1 MKHIPSQQE
10 DKAWEKMQIMLDEH
24 LPVKKKNNNRWIIL
38 FFFGMALLS
47 LGYYWN
53 KIYKQSQSDTQVFA
67 MNDSQDSKKNHT
79 LSQTEICPE
88 NTNVNNKIND
98 YINGQRVVTS
108 NKNTSRKNINSE
120 ISNKQYSSE
129 SSKKEIAVNSN
140 LFIKKELESSYN
152 ISDLISTSDQNLN
165 AKSEDNVSENRS
177 NDIVE
182 KLIVPA
188 CTSIKYENKPIEK
201 NFIDSVQYHYTES
214 LVATKKKMNTSFL
227 VRPLIGS
234 NIIFHNQKINTFAG
248 CQIDWNINNRNSL
261 IFGAAMSY
269 QRGNYIYET
278 ISSVYTTNELLSQ
291 SKSKNELSNF
301 DNKSSNST
309 AENSRIISNI
319 STQQF
324 DLLLPIG
331 YQYKINKK
339 LKLSIEIISQLNF
352 NYFIAKSKD
361 YQISILNSDY
371 EINSLR
377 PIHFIFSPSL
387 STNFLKRFEIKARIG
402 SEFIYPNQRKLS
414 FSASPNPNID
424 INVIPRIGTMGG
436 IQLLY
441 SFKN

>member
-10 DKAWEKMQIMLDEH
+10 DKAWEKMQILLDQH

-53 KIYKQSQSDTQVFA
+53 KIYKQSQSDTQIFA
-67 MNDSQDSKKNHT
+67 MKDSQDSKKNHT

-88 NTNVNNKIND
+88 NTNVNNKIID
-98 YINGQRVVTS
+98 QLTDQRVVIS
-108 NKNTSRKNINSE
+108 NKNTTRKNINSE
-120 ISNKQYSSE
+120 ISNKHYSSE

-140 LFIKKELESSYN
+140 LFIKKELESSNN
-152 ISDLISTSDQNLN
+152 ISDLIATSDLNLN
-165 AKSEDNVSENRS
+165 AKSEVNVSENRS
-177 NDIVE
+177 NEIVE
-182 KLIVPA
+182 KLIIPA
-188 CTSIKYENKPIEK
+188 CTSIKYENKPFE
-201 NFIDSVQYHYTES
+201 NNLIDSVQYQYTES
-214 LVATKKKMNTSFL
+214 LVATKKNINTRFL
-227 VRPLIGS
+227 VHPLIGS
-234 NIIFHNQKINTFAG
+234 NVIFHNQKISTIAG
-248 CQIDWNINNRNSL
+248 CQMDWNINNRNSL

-301 DNKSSNST
+301 DNKSSNTT
-309 AENSRIISNI
+309 AENSSIISNI
-319 STQQF
+319 STQQY

-339 LKLSIEIISQLNF
+339 LKLGIEIISQINF

-387 STNFLKRFEIKARIG
+387 STNFLKRFEIKARLG
-402 SEFIYPNQRKLS
+402 SEIIYPNQRKLS
-414 FSASPNPNID
+414 FSASSNPTND
-424 INVIPRIGTMGG
+424 INVIPRIGSMGG

-441 SFKN
+441 KF

>member
-10 DKAWEKMQIMLDEH
+10 DKAWEKMQIMLDQH

-53 KIYKQSQSDTQVFA
+53 KIYNQSQSDTQVFA

-98 YINGQRVVTS
+98 YINGQRVVIS

-129 SSKKEIAVNSN
+129 S
-140 LFIKKELESSYN
+140 
-152 ISDLISTSDQNLN
+152 DQNLN
-165 AKSEDNVSENRS
+165 AKSEVNVSENRS
-177 NDIVE
+177 NEIVE
-182 KLIVPA
+182 KLIIPA
-188 CTSIKYENKPIEK
+188 CTSIKYENKPFE
-201 NFIDSVQYHYTES
+201 NNLIDSVQYQYTES
-214 LVATKKKMNTSFL
+214 LVATKKKINTSFL

-301 DNKSSNST
+301 DNKSSNTT
-309 AENSRIISNI
+309 AENSSIISNI
-319 STQQF
+319 STQQY

-339 LKLSIEIISQLNF
+339 LKLGIEIISQLNF

-361 YQISILNSDY
+361 YQISIMNSDY

-377 PIHFIFSPSL
+377 PMHFIFSPSL

-402 SEFIYPNQRKLS
+402 SEFIYPNQRKLF
-414 FSASPNPNID
+414 FSASSNPTND
-424 INVIPRIGTMGG
+424 INVIPRIGSMGG

-441 SFKN
+441 KF

>member
-10 DKAWEKMQIMLDEH
+10 DKAWEKMQIMLDQH

-53 KIYKQSQSDTQVFA
+53 KNYNQSDTQVFA
-67 MNDSQDSKKNHT
+67 INDSKDSKQNHNI
-79 LSQTEICPE
+79 SQTEICPE

-98 YINGQRVVTS
+98 QIIDHRVVIS
-108 NKNTSRKNINSE
+108 NKNSTRKNINSE

-140 LFIKKELESSYN
+140 LFIKKALESSNN
-152 ISDLISTSDQNLN
+152 ISDFIATSDLNLN
-165 AKSEDNVSENRS
+165 SKSEVNVSENRS
-177 NDIVE
+177 NEIVE
-182 KLIVPA
+182 KLIIPA
-188 CTSIKYENKPIEK
+188 CTSIKYENKPFE
-201 NFIDSVQYHYTES
+201 NNLIDSVQYQYTES

-301 DNKSSNST
+301 DNKSSNTT
-309 AENSRIISNI
+309 AENSSIISNI
-319 STQQF
+319 STQQY

-339 LKLSIEIISQLNF
+339 LKLGIEIISQLNF

-387 STNFLKRFEIKARIG
+387 SYNFLKRFEIKARLG

-414 FSASPNPNID
+414 FSASSNPTND
-424 INVIPRIGTMGG
+424 INVIPRIGSMGG

-441 SFKN
+441 KL

>member
-10 DKAWEKMQIMLDEH
+10 DKAWEKMQIMLDQH

-53 KIYKQSQSDTQVFA
+53 KIYNQSQSDTQVFA

-98 YINGQRVVTS
+98 YINGQRVVIS

-129 SSKKEIAVNSN
+129 S
-140 LFIKKELESSYN
+140 
-152 ISDLISTSDQNLN
+152 DQNLN
-165 AKSEDNVSENRS
+165 AKSEVNVSENRS
-177 NDIVE
+177 NEIVE
-182 KLIVPA
+182 KLIIPA
-188 CTSIKYENKPIEK
+188 CTSIKYENKPFE
-201 NFIDSVQYHYTES
+201 NNLIDSVQYQYTES
-214 LVATKKKMNTSFL
+214 LVATKKKINTSFL

-301 DNKSSNST
+301 DNKSSNTT
-309 AENSRIISNI
+309 AENSSIISNI
-319 STQQF
+319 STQQY

-339 LKLSIEIISQLNF
+339 LKLGIEIISQLNF

-361 YQISILNSDY
+361 YQISIMNSDY

-377 PIHFIFSPSL
+377 PMHFIFSPSL
-387 STNFLKRFEIKARIG
+387 SINFLKRFEIKARIG
-402 SEFIYPNQRKLS
+402 SEFIYPNQRKLF
-414 FSASPNPNID
+414 FSASSNPTND
-424 INVIPRIGTMGG
+424 INVIPRIGSMGG

-441 SFKN
+441 KF

>member
-53 KIYKQSQSDTQVFA
+53 KNYNQSDTQVFA
-67 MNDSQDSKKNHT
+67 MKDSQDSKKNHT

-88 NTNVNNKIND
+88 NTNVNNKIID
-98 YINGQRVVTS
+98 QLTDQRVVIS
-108 NKNTSRKNINSE
+108 NKNTTRKNINSE

-140 LFIKKELESSYN
+140 LFIKKALESSNN
-152 ISDLISTSDQNLN
+152 ISDFVATSDLNLN
-165 AKSEDNVSENRS
+165 AKSEVNVSENRS
-177 NDIVE
+177 NEIVE
-182 KLIVPA
+182 KLIIPA
-188 CTSIKYENKPIEK
+188 CTSIKYENKPFE
-201 NFIDSVQYHYTES
+201 NNYIDSVQYHYTES

-301 DNKSSNST
+301 DNKSSNTT
-309 AENSRIISNI
+309 AENSSIISNI
-319 STQQF
+319 STQQY

-339 LKLSIEIISQLNF
+339 LKLGIEIISQLNF

-361 YQISILNSDY
+361 YQISIMHSDY

-377 PIHFIFSPSL
+377 PIHFIFSPNVSY
-387 STNFLKRFEIKARIG
+387 NFLKRFEIKARIG
-402 SEFIYPNQRKLS
+402 SEFIYPNQRKLF
-414 FSASPNPNID
+414 FSASSNPTND
-424 INVIPRIGTMGG
+424 INVIPRIGSMGG

-441 SFKN
+441 KF

>member
-24 LPVKKKNNNRWIIL
+24 LPVKKNNNNRWIIL
-38 FFFGMALLS
+38 IFFGMALLS

-53 KIYKQSQSDTQVFA
+53 KNYNQSDTQVFA
-67 MNDSQDSKKNHT
+67 INDSKDSKQNHNI
-79 LSQTEICPE
+79 SQTEICPE

-98 YINGQRVVTS
+98 QIIDHRVVIS
-108 NKNTSRKNINSE
+108 NKNSTRKNINSE

-140 LFIKKELESSYN
+140 LFIKKALESSNN
-152 ISDLISTSDQNLN
+152 ISDFVATSDLNLN
-165 AKSEDNVSENRS
+165 AKSEVNVSENRS
-177 NDIVE
+177 NEIVE
-182 KLIVPA
+182 KLIIPA
-188 CTSIKYENKPIEK
+188 CTSIKYENKPFE
-201 NFIDSVQYHYTES
+201 NNLIDSVQYQYTES

-319 STQQF
+319 STQQY

-339 LKLSIEIISQLNF
+339 LKLGIEIISQLNF

-377 PIHFIFSPSL
+377 PIHFIFSPNVSY
-387 STNFLKRFEIKARIG
+387 NFLKRFEIKARLG
-402 SEFIYPNQRKLS
+402 SEFIYSNQRKLF
-414 FSASPNPNID
+414 FSASSNPTND

-441 SFKN
+441 KL

>member
-10 DKAWEKMQIMLDEH
+10 DKAWEKMQIMLDQH

-38 FFFGMALLS
+38 FFFGMALLD

-53 KIYKQSQSDTQVFA
+53 KNYNQSDTQVFA
-67 MNDSQDSKKNHT
+67 MKDSQDSKKIHT
-79 LSQTEICPE
+79 LSQTEICPK
-88 NTNVNNKIND
+88 NTNVNNKIID
-98 YINGQRVVTS
+98 QLTDQRVVIS
-108 NKNTSRKNINSE
+108 NKNTTRKNINSE
-120 ISNKQYSSE
+120 ILNKHYSSE
-129 SSKKEIAVNSN
+129 SSKKEIAVISN
-140 LFIKKELESSYN
+140 LFIKKELETSNN
-152 ISDLISTSDQNLN
+152 ISDLIATSDLNLN
-165 AKSEDNVSENRS
+165 SISEVNVSENKS
-177 NDIVE
+177 NEIVE

-188 CTSIKYENKPIEK
+188 CTSIKYENKAFEN
-201 NFIDSVQYHYTES
+201 NFIDSVQYHSTES
-214 LVATKKKMNTSFL
+214 LVATKKNINTRFL

-234 NIIFHNQKINTFAG
+234 NIIFHNHKISTIAG
-248 CQIDWNINNRNSL
+248 FQMDLNINNRNSI
-261 IFGAAMSY
+261 IFWAAMSY

-301 DNKSSNST
+301 DNKSSNSI

-339 LKLSIEIISQLNF
+339 LKLGIEIISQLNF

-387 STNFLKRFEIKARIG
+387 STNFLKRFEIKARLG
-402 SEFIYPNQRKLS
+402 SEFIYSSQRKIS
-414 FSASPNPNID
+414 FSTSTNPISD
-424 INVIPRIGTMGG
+424 INVIPRIGSMGG

-441 SFKN
+441 KL

>member
-10 DKAWEKMQIMLDEH
+10 DKAWEKMQIMLDQH

-38 FFFGMALLS
+38 IFFGMALLS

-53 KIYKQSQSDTQVFA
+53 KIYNQSQSNTQVFA
-67 MNDSQDSKKNHT
+67 MNESQDSKKNHK

-98 YINGQRVVTS
+98 QLTDQRVVIS
-108 NKNTSRKNINSE
+108 NKNTTRKNINSE
-120 ISNKQYSSE
+120 ISNKHYFSE
-129 SSKKEIAVNSN
+129 SSKKEIAVKSN
-140 LFIKKELESSYN
+140 FFIKKELETSNN
-152 ISDLISTSDQNLN
+152 ISDLIATSDLNLN
-165 AKSEDNVSENRS
+165 AKSEVNVSENRS
-177 NDIVE
+177 NEIVK
-182 KLIVPA
+182 KLIIPA
-188 CTSIKYENKPIEK
+188 YTSIKFENKPFEN

-214 LVATKKKMNTSFL
+214 LVATKKKINTSFL

-234 NIIFHNQKINTFAG
+234 NVIFHNQKISTIAG

-278 ISSVYTTNELLSQ
+278 ISSVYTTNELLTQ

-339 LKLSIEIISQLNF
+339 LKLGIELISQLNF

-361 YQISILNSDY
+361 YQISIMHSDY
-371 EINSLR
+371 EINSLK

-402 SEFIYPNQRKLS
+402 SEFIYPSQRKLS
-414 FSASPNPNID
+414 FSASSNPNND
-424 INVIPRIGTMGG
+424 LNVIPRIGSMGG

-441 SFKN
+441 KL

>member
-10 DKAWEKMQIMLDEH
+10 DKAWEKMQILLDQH

-53 KIYKQSQSDTQVFA
+53 KIYNQSQSDTQAFA
-67 MNDSQDSKKNHT
+67 MKDSQDSKQNHT

-88 NTNVNNKIND
+88 NTNINNKIND
-98 YINGQRVVTS
+98 QIIDQRVVIL
-108 NKNTSRKNINSE
+108 NKNSSRKNINSE
-120 ISNKQYSSE
+120 ISNKHYSSE
-129 SSKKEIAVNSN
+129 SSKKEIAVISN
-140 LFIKKELESSYN
+140 LFIKKELETSNN
-152 ISDLISTSDQNLN
+152 ISDLIATSDLNLN
-165 AKSEDNVSENRS
+165 AKSEVNVSENRS
-177 NDIVE
+177 NEIVK
-182 KLIVPA
+182 KLIIPA
-188 CTSIKYENKPIEK
+188 YTSIKFENKPFEN

-214 LVATKKKMNTSFL
+214 LVATKKKINTSFL

-234 NIIFHNQKINTFAG
+234 NVIFHNQKISTIAG
-248 CQIDWNINNRNSL
+248 CQMDWNINNRNSL

-319 STQQF
+319 STQQY

-339 LKLSIEIISQLNF
+339 LKLGIEIISQINF
-352 NYFIAKSKD
+352 NYFIVKSKD
-361 YQISILNSDY
+361 YQISIMNSDY

-377 PIHFIFSPSL
+377 PLHFIFSPSL
-387 STNFLKRFEIKARIG
+387 STNFLKHFEIKARIG

-414 FSASPNPNID
+414 FSASSNPTND

-441 SFKN
+441 KL